1 MIYYFIIPNRRRKCK
16 PFIIIF
22 PYTIIVV
29 YGMIIID
36 AISQCILPFWRGSPS
51 QTFKN
56 SELFLMTEQE
66 KERQSVHKT
75 FKGEIK
81 KIKELKGFSAKVG
94 YIFDYYTAH
103 IIFIVVTI
111 VFFFVRMIPGDPAR
125 MIAGE
130 QATLEDVENVRE
142 ALGLNLPVGQ
152 QYIKYMKG
160 LLHGDLGTSMR
171 TKRPVAEELAV
182 RYPNTVKLTLVA
194 ITWSVLVGILLGV
207 WSSRHR
213 SRWQDY
219 LGMTIAVSGISI
231 PNFWIGFMLISL
243 FAVKLHWLPATGAGS
258 FKNLILPGLTLGT
271 NIMAILA
278 RFTRSSMI
286 EQLKE
291 DYIRTGRSK
300 GIGETAITWRH
311 AFRNSMISVVT
322 VVGMQFGFLLGG
334 SVITEAV
341 FAYNGI
347 GQLLVTSVSF
357 RDYPCIQSLI
367 LIFSLHFIVINFVV
381 DILYA
386 ILNPEIQLS

>member
-1 MIYYFIIPNRRRKCK
+1 MAR
-16 PFIIIF
+16 
-22 PYTIIVV
+22 
-29 YGMIIID
+29 YG
-36 AISQCILPFWRGSPS
+36 L
-51 QTFKN
+51 
-56 SELFLMTEQE
+56 
-66 KERQSVHKT
+66 
-75 FKGEIK
+75 K
-81 KIKELKGFSAKVG
+81 KLLEMLL
-94 YIFDYYTAH
+94 TL
-103 IIFIVVTI
+103 FIVVTV
-111 VFFFVRMIPGDPAR
+111 VFFLVRMIPGDPAR
-125 MIAGE
+125 MIAGD

-142 ALGLNLPVGQ
+142 TLGLNKPVGE
-152 QYIKYMKG
+152 QYISYITG
-160 LLHGDLGTSMR
+160 LFRGDLGTSMR
-171 TKRPVAEELAV
+171 TKRPVSEEIAV
-182 RYPNTVKLTLVA
+182 RYPNTVKLALTA
-194 ITWSVLVGILLGV
+194 IVWSVIVGILLGV
-207 WSSRHR
+207 WSARHR
-213 SRWQDY
+213 TKWQDY
-219 LGMTIAVSGISI
+219 FGMTIAVSGISL
-231 PNFWIGFMLISL
+231 PNFWIGFMLIAL
-243 FAVKLHWLPATGAGS
+243 FAVKLHWLPATGADS
-258 FKNLILPGLTLGT
+258 FRHLILPGFTLGT
-271 NIMAILA
+271 TIMSILA

-300 GIGETAITWRH
+300 GIGEAAITWRH